1 MILEEFTNL
10 KDYFL
15 PYQNRWLDDDSPIK
29 IWEKSRRIG
38 ATYIQSYE
46 DVMDCAMDKGYDVW
60 FSSADESAAR
70 EYIGYCEQ
78 WTKFLKIAAK
88 KKGKVIVDSD
98 EDIKAFVIEFANG
111 RKIHALSSNPKAF
124 RSKGGKVVLDEFAHH
139 DNQDALWAAAKP
151 CVTWGYPL
159 RILST
164 HNGQNCRYFKFVD
177 EVKKGISNWSLHTT
191 SVQLAVKEGLV
202 DKIYDRETTEQERQK
217 WLEEQRINCFDQYT
231 WLQEYC
237 CEAVDE
243 ATAFLPYELISTCET
258 ENLYQELSQLT
269 GDIYVGMDIGRK
281 KDLSVIW
288 VIEKLGLVNYTRMV
302 KILEKAEFR
311 IQEQVLESILRHKN
325 LRRCCIDATGLGM
338 QLAENAQLKFG
349 KYRVE
354 PITFT
359 NRVKE
364 DLAYNTRTHFEN
376 KTVYIPSEKDIRE
389 DLHSLR
395 RVSTTAG
402 NIRFDVEKSDASG
415 HADRFWALA
424 LALHAAQAKPWP
436 IHIATRNRRKS
447 IDMTKGLFDGI
458 DWDTY

>member
-1 MILEEFTNL
+1 MKIKE
-10 KDYFL
+10 YFL
-15 PYQNRWLDDDSPIK
+15 PYQNRWLDDKSPIK

-38 ATYIQSYE
+38 ATYVQSYE
-46 DVMDCAMDKGYDVW
+46 DVMDCVKDKGYDVW

-70 EYIGYCEQ
+70 EYIAYCEQ

-88 KKGKVIVDSD
+88 KQGKIVVFSD
-98 EDIKAFVIEFANG
+98 ENIKAFVIEFANG
-111 RKIHALSSNPKAF
+111 RKIHALSSNPKSF

-151 CVTWGYPL
+151 CITWGYPL

-164 HNGQNCRYFKFVD
+164 HNGQNCRYFKFVNQI
-177 EVKKGISNWSLHTT
+177 KKGEQSSSKKNWSLHTT
-191 SVQLAVKEGLV
+191 SIQLAVEEGLV
-202 DKIYDRETTEQERQK
+202 DKIYGRSTTEQERQE
-217 WLEEQRINCFDQYT
+217 WIEEQKNNCFDEYT

-258 ENLYQELSQLT
+258 ENLYQELAQLT

-288 VIEKLGLVNYTRMV
+288 IIEKLGLVNYTRMI
-302 KILEKAEFR
+302 KILEKTEFR
-311 IQEQVLESILRHKN
+311 IQEEILENILKHRN

-338 QLAENAQLKFG
+338 QLAENAQQKFG

-364 DLAYNTRTHFEN
+364 DLAYNLRVHFEN
-376 KTVYIPSEKDIRE
+376 KTVYVPSEHEIRE
-389 DLHSLR
+389 DLHSVR
-395 RVSTTAG
+395 RVATTAG

-424 LALHAAQAKPWP
+424 LALYAAQAKPWP

-447 IDMTKGLFDGI
+447 IEMTKGLFDSI